1 MSVDGKKLDR
11 QNSYLLALDGDVDFE
26 PEDFEL
32 VLNRMVRNKDVAAC
46 CNQIHPRGSGP
57 LVWFQ
62 RFEYAVGHWFQ
73 KAAEHVLGCVLCSP
87 GCFSLIRVSH
97 IMHDNVMAMYKSL
110 AQDARTKLMY
120 DQGEDRWF
128 CTLLLLTGGRIEYE
142 AGSHCQTFAPEKLG
156 KVLIFIYIKSIDYA
170 ALILM

>member
-1 MSVDGKKLDR
+1 MTSKGKKLDT

-32 VLNRMVRNKDVAAC
+32 VLNRMVRNPDVAAC
-46 CNQIHPRGSGP
+46 CNQIHPRGNGP

-142 AGSHCQTFAPEKLG
+142 AGSHCLTFAPEELG
-156 KVLIFIYIKSIDYA
+156 KDLI
-170 ALILM
+170 

>member
-87 GCFSLIRVSH
+87 GCSFPDPLGSRSRR
-97 IMHDNVMAMYKSL
+97 L
-110 AQDARTKLMY
+110 ARRSVPSASPR
-120 DQGEDRWF
+120 
-128 CTLLLLTGGRIEYE
+128 
-142 AGSHCQTFAPEKLG
+142 LG
-156 KVLIFIYIKSIDYA
+156 D
-170 ALILM
+170 

>member
-1 MSVDGKKLDR
+1 MTSKGKKLDT

-32 VLNRMVRNKDVAAC
+32 VLNRMVRNPDVAAC

-73 KAAEHVLGCVLCSP
+73 KAAEHILGCVLCSP
-87 GCFSLIRVSH
+87 GCFSLVRVSH
-97 IMHDNVMAMYKSL
+97 LMHDNVMAMYKSL
-110 AQDARTKLMY
+110 AKTPLQKL
-120 DQGEDRWF
+120 Q
-128 CTLLLLTGGRIEYE
+128 
-142 AGSHCQTFAPEKLG
+142 
-156 KVLIFIYIKSIDYA
+156 YA
-170 ALILM
+170 Q